1 MLTIVCGEDS
11 VTAYN
16 YFYNLKKQ
24 FKEKDYETY
33 DIEPANI
40 SEITSWRG
48 ESDSLFALKKAFFIQ
63 NLNKKTNKKNS
74 GQLKI
79 INQLINNKDIE
90 VISYEEAVP
99 ARFLKFGEKAVKKE
113 FKISENIFKLLDACY
128 PNNLKSFIT
137 LLSSVKT
144 NVDEIFIFI
153 MLTRHI
159 RNLLT
164 IKIDPGSS
172 KLAPWQA
179 SKLKHQATL
188 WHVDKLTA
196 FYHSFHNIDLS
207 IKTSGS
213 PYSPCKSL
221 DILSCYYL

>member
-16 YFYNLKKQ
+16 YFCNLKKQ

-137 LLSSVKT
+137 LLNSVKT
-144 NVDEIFIFI
+144 NADEIFIFI

-172 KLAPWQA
+172 KLAPWQTA
-179 SKLKHQATL
+179 KLKHQASFWQT
-188 WHVDKLTA
+188 DKLIS
-196 FYHSFHNIDLS
+196 FYDSFHKIDLL
-207 IKTSGS
+207 IKTNGS
-213 PYSPCKSL
+213 PYSPCNSL
-221 DILSCYYL
+221 DILASYYL

>member
-11 VTAYN
+11 VASYN
-16 YFYNLKKQ
+16 FFYNLKKEYR
-24 FKEKDYETY
+24 EKNYEVY

-48 ESDSLFALKKAFFIQ
+48 ESDSLFATKKVFFIQ
-63 NLNKKTNKKNS
+63 NLNKKTNKKNLN
-74 GQLKI
+74 QLKI
-79 INQLINNKDIE
+79 INQLINVKDIE
-90 VISYEEAVP
+90 VISYEEGIP
-99 ARFLKFGEKAVKKE
+99 ARFLKFGGKAKIKE

-128 PNNLKSFIT
+128 PGNLKNFIA
-137 LLSSVKT
+137 LLNSVKT
-144 NVDEIFIFI
+144 NADETFIFI
-153 MLTRHI
+153 MLMRHI

-164 IKIDPGSS
+164 IKIDSSSS

-179 SKLKHQATL
+179 AKLKHQAAL
-188 WHVDKLTA
+188 WQIDKLTA

-207 IKTSGS
+207 IKTNSS

-221 DILSCYYL
+221 DILSIYYL

>member
-11 VTAYN
+11 VNAYN

-24 FKEKDYETY
+24 FKEKNYEVY
-33 DIEPANI
+33 DIEPLNI

-48 ESDSLFALKKAFFIQ
+48 ESDSLFSSKKAFFIQ
-63 NLNKKTNKKNS
+63 NLNKKTNKKNLS
-74 GQLKI
+74 QLKT
-79 INQLINNKDIE
+79 INQLIGNKDIE
-90 VISYEEAVP
+90 VISYEEGIP

-137 LLSSVKT
+137 LLNSVKT
-144 NVDEIFIFI
+144 NADEIFIFI
-153 MLTRHI
+153 MLARHI

-164 IKIDPGSS
+164 IKIDPNSS

-179 SKLKHQATL
+179 AKLKHQASL
-188 WHVDKLTA
+188 WQTDKLIA
-196 FYHSFHNIDLS
+196 FYHAFHKIDLS
-207 IKTSGS
+207 IKTNSS
-213 PYSPCKSL
+213 PYSPCNSL
-221 DILSCYYL
+221 DILSSYYL